1 MRQKNIDFI
10 EALKKGNIETIRK
23 FPKADLYNHFVLG
36 GSRKYLLE
44 HSGRDIRP
52 ITEPLNSMDE
62 MHAWNGANI
71 GNFFDTPEGRRLL
84 IKATYVQAKESVLRQ
99 GWKHYLLTSL
109 GSLL

>member
-1 MRQKNIDFI
+1 MDFI

-23 FPKADLYNHFVLG
+23 FPKADLHNHFVLG

-71 GNFFDTPEGRRLL
+71 GNFFDTPEG
-84 IKATYVQAKESVLRQ
+84 
-99 GWKHYLLTSL
+99 
-109 GSLL
+109 